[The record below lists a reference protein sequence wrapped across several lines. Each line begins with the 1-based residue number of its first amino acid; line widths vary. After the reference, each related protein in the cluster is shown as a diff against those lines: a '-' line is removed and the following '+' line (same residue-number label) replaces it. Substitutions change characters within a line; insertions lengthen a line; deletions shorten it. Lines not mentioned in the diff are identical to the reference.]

1 MADETQTSI
10 PLLIVPG
17 TGNSGPDHWQ
27 SHWERAYD
35 RARRM
40 TQDDW
45 SNPFCA
51 DWIEAFDHALA
62 YFSEPVLLIGH
73 SAGTMTIIHWAA
85 HHERPIHGA
94 LLVAPTDFESEI
106 EGFPSPDIMADAG
119 WAPIPRQRLPFPS
132 IVVASTNDPFV
143 RIDRA
148 EEFARAWGSRFIN
161 IGAKGHINADAGFG
175 PWPEGEQLLKKL
187 LSMQR
192 Q

>member
-1 MADETQTSI
+1 MPDETQTAI
-10 PLLIVPG
+10 PLIIVPG

-27 SHWERAYD
+27 SLWERAYA
-35 RARRM
+35 RTRRM
-40 TQDDW
+40 AQDDW
-45 SNPFCA
+45 TNPFCA
-51 DWIEAFDHALA
+51 DWIEALDHALA
-62 YFSEPVLLIGH
+62 EFHEPVLLIGH

-85 HHERPIHGA
+85 RHTRPILGA
-94 LLVAPTDFESEI
+94 LLVAPTDFESQI

-143 RIDRA
+143 SIDRA

-161 IGAKGHINADAGFG
+161 IGAKGHINVDAGFG
-175 PWPEGEQLLKKL
+175 PWPVGEQLLQQL